1 MAEGEPL
8 PLLGA
13 GDDFTCLLFPD
24 RVTCFGKVP
33 GSGNATS
40 VTHAVQA
47 DLLQVGSRNYCV
59 ARRGEREVRC
69 FGQMPFPGGELW
81 NRWEAACRGD
91 ADCIEREFEAYTHA
105 GLRLPTRGAVRDLA
119 GLEERFCAVAGDE
132 LVCWDLT
139 EEDPARRPVVAR
151 IAGAREVE
159 MGSGMTCVLTTAGA
173 VRCREDFGSAD
184 TGPFGPIAN
193 LPRVER
199 IAVQGNWGCG
209 WTADG
214 EAHCWGVEVPPD
226 GSELEERSAQRVP
239 VLDGVQAASSN
250 WNPRAVSCVLDGSGR
265 TRCWGDD
272 RYGQL
277 GRPPRA
283 GGAVTDPVEPPIEGA
298 RAIAVGAAHA
308 CAIDAGR
315 VLRCWGRADRGALG
329 ARYARRSF
337 GPVRVQGVRADALAL
352 YDDRSCA
359 RTAAG
364 WVCWGRLPQDRVAEP
379 WIPRAIDMPREATP
393 TSFSTLPCRL
403 SAGSLR
409 CRRPDAT
416 ELDVRVRVHAPG
428 SSCLV
433 RASGV
438 IACRSDL
445 RDVPGIEDVILFTRI
460 GVLEAAA
467 YTRSGEVMFFRESA
481 VSGVRH
487 QGSAFVG
494 EGITHLAGGRRSC
507 FRRSDGSVW
516 CFSERRDG
524 SPERRDLPPVDALVG
539 GLHHACALA
548 RDGAVYCWGV
558 GPDGELGVE
567 GRPNDEHVRVPGLP
581 RVVEIAA
588 GDYHTCA
595 RTREGD
601 VWCWGADADGQL
613 GARPAWW
620 RDGPLPIDLEALE
633 QRSDPDR

>member
-1 MAEGEPL
+1 MPPLAGVIQSASAPEECHAEPLVFRGPDRSLHPRSRAHSNDEVTAARPPWTCYTLRVKRSLLAVLVVACSGPPQASPPPDTPSAVSAVVAQPPAPGAQQEPQEEPAPEPPPPPRPLVAEGEPL

-119 GLEERFCAVAGDE
+119 GLEERFCAVAGEE

-139 EEDPARRPVVAR
+139 EEDPARRPAVAR

-159 MGSGMTCVLTTAGA
+159 MGSGMTCVLTAAGA

-379 WIPRAIDMPREATP
+379 WIPRAIDMPVV
-393 TSFSTLPCRL
+393 
-403 SAGSLR
+403 
-409 CRRPDAT
+409 RP
-416 ELDVRVRVHAPG
+416 R
-428 SSCLV
+428 
-433 RASGV
+433 
-438 IACRSDL
+438 
-445 RDVPGIEDVILFTRI
+445 
-460 GVLEAAA
+460 
-467 YTRSGEVMFFRESA
+467 
-481 VSGVRH
+481 
-487 QGSAFVG
+487 
-494 EGITHLAGGRRSC
+494 
-507 FRRSDGSVW
+507 
-516 CFSERRDG
+516 
-524 SPERRDLPPVDALVG
+524 
-539 GLHHACALA
+539 
-548 RDGAVYCWGV
+548 
-558 GPDGELGVE
+558 
-567 GRPNDEHVRVPGLP
+567 
-581 RVVEIAA
+581 
-588 GDYHTCA
+588 
-595 RTREGD
+595 
-601 VWCWGADADGQL
+601 
-613 GARPAWW
+613 
-620 RDGPLPIDLEALE
+620 
-633 QRSDPDR
+633 